1 MTLNFLTTT
10 FSKIP
15 MSEPPFSD
23 LVAVTIANKIYFSF
37 SKGLTLKSLRF
48 VISGDNDDG
57 SDENSSCSH

>member
-10 FSKIP
+10 FSKIL
-15 MSEPPFSD
+15 MSEPPFSY

-37 SKGLTLKSLRF
+37 SKGLILKSLRF

-57 SDENSSCSH
+57 SDDNSSSSH